1 MLVAAGPGG
10 SAAAAA
16 ASAAA
21 GVFMLLLRSI
31 SRSSS
36 LVQLGQRGR
45 RSEALSEAATE
56 VSSKMFNISNVAI
69 PSHTITSGL
78 HSPGRGLGYSGYNAE
93 FAILRESQVPR
104 PGLPAL
110 RTVSP
115 GLGPESEPGY
125 AARFGRLSEAVCIY
139 GPIIWNLGSL
149 LHSTFF
155 GYIPPWLYSISQLL
169 YSKDAISI
177 FCYYDIATI
186 L

>member
-10 SAAAAA
+10 SAAATA

-56 VSSKMFNISNVAI
+56 VSSKMFNISSVAI

-115 GLGPESEPGY
+115 GLGPESEPGGH
-125 AARFGRLSEAVCIY
+125 AARFGSLGLSEAVCIY
-139 GPIIWNLGSL
+139 GPIIWNLGSV

-155 GYIPPWLYSISQLL
+155 LL
-169 YSKDAISI
+169 YTTLAI
-177 FCYYDIATI
+177 
-186 L
+186 